1 MSSKKYEELED
12 IVLENTILIKKNR
25 ALVSINH
32 DNLHGAYRESY
43 DVTRELLLLQLERAR
58 KFINEKSAHVNLF
71 EYLKKRIE
79 INKQTASVTE
89 KIINSNE
96 LMLQA
101 LEDSKI
107 VNEELVKFLE
117 SALSNYKKLKKS
129 NKKHLSNNKN
139 KKSYSEKEINQLF
152 NLQKENILNI
162 FRNNSRINHNRKVIQ
177 DKIAEVELIS
187 KKAQDLVANFHHFLY
202 EDWVGN
208 FHIFL

>member
-1 MSSKKYEELED
+1 MSSKKYQELED

-58 KFINEKSAHVNLF
+58 KFIDEKSTHINLF

-79 INKQTASVTE
+79 INKKTASVTE
-89 KIINSNE
+89 KIISSNE
-96 LMLQA
+96 IMMQA
-101 LEDSKI
+101 LEESKI
-107 VNEELVKFLE
+107 VNEELVNFLE
-117 SALSNYKKLKKS
+117 ESLSNYKKQKKVSKKKLSTKKKS
-129 NKKHLSNNKN
+129 FN
-139 KKSYSEKEINQLF
+139 YSEKEINELF

-202 EDWVGN
+202 DD
-208 FHIFL
+208 

>member
-1 MSSKKYEELED
+1 MSSKKYQELED

-58 KFINEKSAHVNLF
+58 KFIDEKTTHINLF

-79 INKQTASVTE
+79 INKKTASVTE
-89 KIINSNE
+89 KIITSNE
-96 LMLQA
+96 TMMEA
-101 LEDSKI
+101 LEESKI
-107 VNEELVKFLE
+107 VNEELVMFLE
-117 SALSNYKKLKKS
+117 DSLNTYKKDKKANKKKPS
-129 NKKHLSNNKN
+129 NKKSIN
-139 KKSYSEKEINQLF
+139 YSEKEINELF
-152 NLQKENILNI
+152 NMQKENILNI
-162 FRNNSRINHNRKVIQ
+162 FRNNSRINHNRKMIQ

-202 EDWVGN
+202 DD
-208 FHIFL
+208 

>member
-1 MSSKKYEELED
+1 MSSKKYQELED

-58 KFINEKSAHVNLF
+58 KFIDEKTTHINLF

-79 INKQTASVTE
+79 LNKKTASVTE
-89 KIINSNE
+89 KIISSNE
-96 LMLQA
+96 IMLQA
-101 LEDSKI
+101 LEESKI
-107 VNEELVKFLE
+107 VNEELVRFLE
-117 SALSNYKKLKKS
+117 SSLNSYKKQKISSKKKSSS
-129 NKKHLSNNKN
+129 NKKASH
-139 KKSYSEKEINQLF
+139 YSEKEINELF

-162 FRNNSRINHNRKVIQ
+162 FRNNSRINHNRKIIQ

-202 EDWVGN
+202 DD
-208 FHIFL
+208 

>member
-1 MSSKKYEELED
+1 MSSKKYQELED

-58 KFINEKSAHVNLF
+58 KFIDEKTTHINLF

-79 INKQTASVTE
+79 LNKKTASVTE
-89 KIINSNE
+89 KIISSNE
-96 LMLQA
+96 IMLQA
-101 LEDSKI
+101 LEESKI
-107 VNEELVKFLE
+107 VNEELVSFLE
-117 SALSNYKKLKKS
+117 RSLNNYKKQKKSSKKKLSS
-129 NKKHLSNNKN
+129 NKKVSN
-139 KKSYSEKEINQLF
+139 YSEKEINELF

-162 FRNNSRINHNRKVIQ
+162 FRNNSRINHNRKIIQ

-202 EDWVGN
+202 DD
-208 FHIFL
+208 

>member
-1 MSSKKYEELED
+1 MSSKKYQELED

-58 KFINEKSAHVNLF
+58 KFINEKSSHVNLF

-202 EDWVGN
+202 ED
-208 FHIFL
+208 

>member
-1 MSSKKYEELED
+1 MSSKKYQELED

-202 EDWVGN
+202 ED
-208 FHIFL
+208 

>member
-1 MSSKKYEELED
+1 MVRKKYEELED

-43 DVTRELLLLQLERAR
+43 DVTRELLLLQLDRAR
-58 KFINEKSAHVNLF
+58 KFINEKTTHVNLF
-71 EYLKKRIE
+71 EYLKKRID

-89 KIINSNE
+89 KIITSNE
-96 LMLQA
+96 IMLEA
-101 LEDSKI
+101 LEESKL
-107 VNEELVKFLE
+107 VNDELVRFLE
-117 SALSNYKKLKKS
+117 TSLSNYKKLKKS
-129 NKKHLSNNKN
+129 SKKKSSQNKKKN
-139 KKSYSEKEINQLF
+139 TYTEKEINQLF

-162 FRNNSRINHNRKVIQ
+162 FRNNSRINHNRKIIQ

-202 EDWVGN
+202 DD
-208 FHIFL
+208 